1 MKEWAL
7 ILGSSSGFG
16 AATAIELSKV
26 GFNIIGVHFDRKEN
40 LPKVEEVFN
49 KIKNNNV
56 EVIFFNLNA
65 ADQKNREYIL
75 NEVEKKFK
83 EDNDENSIFVLMH
96 SLAFGSLR
104 KFIDEDR
111 ENSITQKQIEM
122 TVDVMA
128 NQLIYWTQDIFYK
141 KLFKNGGRIFAMVSS
156 GDDRVLPYYGAVS
169 GAKAAIEAYIRQL
182 AYELAPY
189 KITVNA
195 IKAGVTDTPALRKIP
210 ENEKLIDLALL
221 KNPSKRLTTPE
232 DIGKAIACLCNKNLY
247 WMTGNVIRVDGGE
260 DIVA

>member
-16 AATAIELSKV
+16 AATSIELAKK
-26 GFNIIGVHFDRKEN
+26 GYHIIGVHFDRREN
-40 LPKVEEVFN
+40 LPKVEEIIN
-49 KIKNNNV
+49 KIKSYNV

-75 NEVEKKFK
+75 NKIEEKFNNDK
-83 EDNDENSIFVLMH
+83 EENSIYIVLH
-96 SLAFGSLR
+96 SLAFGTLR
-104 KFIDEDR
+104 KFIDENK
-111 ENSITQKQIEM
+111 EEAINQKQVEM
-122 TVDVMA
+122 TLDVMA
-128 NQLIYWTQDIFYK
+128 NQLIYWVQDIFYRG
-141 KLFKNGGRIFAMVSS
+141 LFKNGGRIFAMVSS
-156 GDDRVLPYYGAVS
+156 GDDRVFPYYGAVS
-169 GAKAAIEAYIRQL
+169 GAKAAIEAYIRQI

-189 KITVNA
+189 GITANA

-210 ENEKLIDLALL
+210 QNEKLIEIALM

-232 DIGKAIACLCNKNLY
+232 DVGKAIAALSDKNLY

-260 DIVA
+260 DISA

>member
-16 AATAIELSKV
+16 AATSIELAKK
-26 GFNIIGVHFDRKEN
+26 GYHIIGVHFDRREN
-40 LPKVEEVFN
+40 LSKVEEIIN
-49 KIKNNNV
+49 KIKSYNV

-75 NEVEKKFK
+75 NKIEEKFNNDK
-83 EDNDENSIFVLMH
+83 EENSIYIVLH
-96 SLAFGSLR
+96 SLAFGTLR
-104 KFIDEDR
+104 KFIDENK
-111 ENSITQKQIEM
+111 EEAINQKQVEM
-122 TVDVMA
+122 TLDVMA
-128 NQLIYWTQDIFYK
+128 NQLIYWVQDIFYRG
-141 KLFKNGGRIFAMVSS
+141 LFKNGGRIFAMVSS
-156 GDDRVLPYYGAVS
+156 GDDRVFPYYGAVS
-169 GAKAAIEAYIRQL
+169 GAKAAIEAYIRQI

-189 KITVNA
+189 GITANA

-210 ENEKLIDLALL
+210 QNEKLIEIALM

-232 DIGKAIACLCNKNLY
+232 DVGKAIAALSDKNLY

-260 DIVA
+260 DISA